1 MPARIWIVMGI
12 VCLAVL
18 GSTLDLTPPPPDPYK
33 VEQQVDRLRAFR
45 AELPPVSAIGY
56 VSDLPIATTAGSAA
70 FYAAQFALAPILLE
84 DERNKQHAWILG
96 NFSKQQDYAAA
107 GKPLHLVIVKDFGN
121 GVILFRSVAK

>member
-1 MPARIWIVMGI
+1 MGI

-45 AELPPVSAIGY
+45 AELPHVPAIGY
-56 VSDLPIATTAGSAA
+56 VSDLPVATTAGSAA
-70 FYAAQFALAPILLE
+70 LNAAQFALAPILLE
-84 DERNKQHAWILG
+84 DGSKTQHEWTLG
-96 NFSKQQDYAAA
+96 NCSKQQDYAAA

-121 GVILFRSVAK
+121 GVILFRSTVR